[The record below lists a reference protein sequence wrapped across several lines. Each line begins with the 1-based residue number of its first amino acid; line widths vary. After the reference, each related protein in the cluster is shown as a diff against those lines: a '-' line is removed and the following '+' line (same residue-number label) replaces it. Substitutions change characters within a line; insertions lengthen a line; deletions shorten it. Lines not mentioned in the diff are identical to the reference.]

1 MNCGFL
7 SRVAILAW
15 VLIVAVSP
23 VAQPALPTAPP
34 GRPDSGLGARLDAV
48 ERSREIE
55 KAVAAQHAE
64 TEKAQIDALN
74 KRIDDIGGREAVVN
88 VWLTAVMGFVTIAGF
103 AIGFLAYWAADQRA
117 RKSTEQWIKE
127 NTSDLNAKLEK
138 MREDV
143 AKLSGDVLAHIEGLQ
158 RSTEARAEAAKVR
171 IDEATADATR
181 RIQEGINRG
190 TSVVIS
196 ASDRERLESAEQALK
211 RLPEAE
217 YSASEWADRAF
228 AAYLNKNYALAAEYF
243 GSAAGAPGA
252 TAAQS
257 ARFSFNRAYMLGE
270 LKSPED
276 EIAAYD
282 EVIARY
288 KDATELELRVQVAK
302 AMFNRAF
309 TLGELEKSEEAI
321 AAYDE
326 VIARYKDAAELE
338 LRLQVGRAKVNRA
351 YRLGKVGRSD
361 DALAANESIIAQY
374 EGESALR
381 EHAAMASVNR
391 ANNLEELG
399 RIDGALTA
407 YADVV
412 SRFESFSEPEIQAVV
427 ATAIVDRGSMLGRLG
442 RAGELGAYQDVI
454 TRFGLADEPDIVEQV
469 VEALLNLGARLEK
482 NGDDAGAVAAYD
494 DAIVRSE
501 GAKGRKFRELAAR
514 AIAARSAAMKRLGRD
529 PDPPGG

>member
-288 KDATELELRVQVAK
+288 KDA
-302 AMFNRAF
+302 
-309 TLGELEKSEEAI
+309 
-321 AAYDE
+321 
-326 VIARYKDAAELE
+326 AELE